1 MGINCLRSFP
11 GRGLRVYGARTLS
24 SDPSWIYVN
33 VRRLMMMI
41 EKAVENSLQW
51 AVFEP
56 NNFKLRISVT
66 SALTVFLE
74 SIYEAGALAGTTDN
88 EAFFVKCDAQ
98 NNPPEVTDAGQF
110 IAEVGVAPA
119 IPAEF
124 IVFRVGKTQDRL
136 EVTE

>member
-1 MGINCLRSFP
+1 
-11 GRGLRVYGARTLS
+11 
-24 SDPSWIYVN
+24 
-33 VRRLMMMI
+33 
-41 EKAVENSLQW
+41 
-51 AVFEP
+51 
-56 NNFKLRISVT
+56 
-66 SALTVFLE
+66 VFLE